1 MLSKIEFDKI
11 QKECRSHELE
21 CDKFT
26 LAKETNSVQL
36 EQKEVS
42 SRFKPVFIRG
52 CTNEW
57 PKLEKI
63 FQNLEAHSSE
73 KRLNSLD
80 NAALIGCNMIKDLT
94 SGEFIHLS
102 GIKSEGYLLKSYSP
116 GYSGY
121 QLSLD
126 EEKTNIYYKK
136 GNGLSISGTALIIHG
151 YEADNY
157 GSFIFRCLPQLLL
170 AKELNL
176 NFDYFIIPKRT
187 LWAMQAISLLDFG
200 VKPILAHNEVQG
212 LQLERCKYIQTSD
225 NQGFFSSQDVRR
237 IRTFCESLW
246 QSSYSKDNCSENIYI
261 SRRWSP
267 SRTIFTRNLT
277 SEAAIMQ
284 HLEPLGYNEIH
295 SQLYSFKD
303 QVNIF
308 MRAKNIIGT
317 SGSGLLNSMFA
328 HPNTKVLELE
338 SILACTTQ
346 HANIYSSTGK
356 SFSFFLGTQNPKTS
370 ESLHPW
376 SIDINDFKH
385 AVDHFH
391 SY

>member
-1 MLSKIEFDKI
+1 MLSKNEFDKI
-11 QKECRSHELE
+11 LKECRSHELE
-21 CDKFT
+21 CDEFT
-26 LAKETNSVQL
+26 LAKETNSVEL
-36 EQKEVS
+36 EKKEIS
-42 SRFKPVFIRG
+42 SRIKPVFIRG

-73 KRLNSLD
+73 KRLNSVD

-102 GIKSEGYLLKSYSP
+102 GIKSEDYLLKNYSP

-121 QLSLD
+121 QLSSD

-136 GNGLSISGTALIIHG
+136 GNGLSIRGTALIIHG

-170 AKELNL
+170 AKELKL
-176 NFDYFIIPKRT
+176 DFDYFIIPKRT
-187 LWAMQAISLLDFG
+187 LWATQAISLLDFG

-212 LQLERCKYIQTSD
+212 LQLEKCQYIQSFD

-246 QSSYSKDNCSENIYI
+246 QSSSNMLYENIYI
-261 SRRWSP
+261 SRRWAP
-267 SRTIFTRNLT
+267 SRTVFTRNLT

-284 HLEPLGYNEIH
+284 NLEPLGYKEIH
-295 SQLYSFKD
+295 SQLHSFKD

-308 MRAKNIIGT
+308 MHAKNIIGT
-317 SGSGLLNSMFA
+317 SGSGLLNSMFS
-328 HPNTKVLELE
+328 PQNTKVLELE

-356 SFSFFLGTQNPKTS
+356 SFSFFLGTQNPKTP

-376 SIDINDFKH
+376 SIDVNDFMH